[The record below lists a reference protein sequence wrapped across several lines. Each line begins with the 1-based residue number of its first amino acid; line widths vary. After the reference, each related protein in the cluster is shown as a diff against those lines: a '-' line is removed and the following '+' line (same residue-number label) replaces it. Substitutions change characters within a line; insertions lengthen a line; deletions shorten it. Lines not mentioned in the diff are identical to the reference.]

1 MAIVDLQCVTA
12 VRVLKMKLCQSFYEL
27 ADLLDVA
34 IVSDHKST
42 YLKYCYNLVFKNM
55 LKTLA
60 ELNFVAGG

>member
-1 MAIVDLQCVTA
+1 
-12 VRVLKMKLCQSFYEL
+12 MKLCQSFYEL

-34 IVSDHKST
+34 IVSDLKYT
-42 YLKYCYNLVFKNM
+42 YLKYCYNLVFKNL

>member
-1 MAIVDLQCVTA
+1 
-12 VRVLKMKLCQSFYEL
+12 MKLCQSFYEL

-34 IVSDHKST
+34 IVSDQKHT
-42 YLKYCYNLVFKNM
+42 YLKYCYSLVFRSL